1 MVKQFVM
8 PRRLAA
14 AVLIAALAASGCG
27 IKGPLVPAPKPTA
40 ETPAAKDAAP
50 AEKKP

>member
-14 AVLIAALAASGCG
+14 AALIAALAASGCG
-27 IKGPLVPAPKPTA
+27 IKGPLVPPPKATA

>member
-1 MVKQFVM
+1 MVKQIVM

-14 AVLIAALAASGCG
+14 AVLIAALASGCG
-27 IKGPLVPAPKPTA
+27 IKGPLVPAPTPTA

>member
-1 MVKQFVM
+1 MVKQIVM

-14 AVLIAALAASGCG
+14 AVLIAALAVCGCG
-27 IKGPLVPAPKPTA
+27 IKGPLVPPKATA
-40 ETPAAKDAAP
+40 ETPVTKDVAP

>member
-27 IKGPLVPAPKPTA
+27 IKGPLVPPPKATA
-40 ETPAAKDAAP
+40 ETPATKDAAP